1 MVLFVIK
8 VRQAAAWAWHGS
20 QLCVRISVYVSLM
33 IIVIMSSY
41 FSFLRFKYKSFLIF
55 HTDDGFI
62 FPAEDKDPEDKP
74 KKRRK
79 RMKELP
85 REDSTDD
92 GKVTAKKMKEMQKK
106 KSFKKQGKTLRGK
119 PLERMLE
126 YKTKCTFT
134 ARYFYID
141 TY

>member
-1 MVLFVIK
+1 M
-8 VRQAAAWAWHGS
+8 
-20 QLCVRISVYVSLM
+20 
-33 IIVIMSSY
+33 
-41 FSFLRFKYKSFLIF
+41 

-92 GKVTAKKMKEMQKK
+92 GKVTTKKIKK
-106 KSFKKQGKTLRGK
+106 FLKKLKNRGK
-119 PLERMLE
+119 FYLENIG
-126 YKTKCTFT
+126 KN
-134 ARYFYID
+134 AGVQN
-141 TY
+141 